1 MDLAIQ
7 CVIIS
12 YPTCASGKIV
22 LITQCPQNTVVK
34 IKKKIEINTCHGIT
48 SIHHLSVEHGIMAHV
63 SCLLSQ

>member
-1 MDLAIQ
+1 MDLAI
-7 CVIIS
+7 IIS

-34 IKKKIEINTCHGIT
+34 IKKKKIEINTCHGIT
-48 SIHHLSVEHGIMAHV
+48 SILHLSVEHGIMAHV